1 MHEKETDDKVVDV
14 SGKHEKWLH
23 VFSLCRHL
31 MLFRSRPPAC
41 VIDPSMHPSPD
52 CSPSILFLFLLP
64 SDSLVEL
71 YRHAIH
77 TTSNITSFDRLHHTP

>member
-14 SGKHEKWLH
+14 SGKHERWLH

-31 MLFRSRPPAC
+31 FRSRPPR
-41 VIDPSMHPSPD
+41 VSSILVSISRLD

-71 YRHAIH
+71 YRH
-77 TTSNITSFDRLHHTP
+77 